1 MVSSKTRHRPRAA
14 LLIALLSVCG
24 ILSARFLLAQPAAKP
39 AHLEST
45 FDEYVKPFFHRNCMT
60 CHNANA
66 GTAGIRVDQLDA
78 SLEDRQI
85 PMWEAIR
92 RRLGEGS
99 MPPRGMPQPSG
110 ADRQRMVDWIGHALE
125 VARLRPAP
133 KNGLVR
139 RLTVAQYRNTLRELL
154 LLDDDLTGGLPPDAV
169 SRDGFLNNKD
179 TLQLSPLLT
188 EAYFEIAENALNRAI
203 VEPTRRPRIQNFRM
217 DLGAGINPAPLPEK
231 MLLGADNMLLEN
243 PDFVVTQMTPVKPF
257 AFEPAV
263 MRTKYRFIEGY
274 RGNDTV
280 RGWREFDSIYHA
292 VFADV
297 RGSRGYPKGNP
308 YDLVPQGL
316 LLRPAI
322 PVDELFDDGE
332 GTYGPKA
339 NFKLS
344 VRELP
349 DEGRFRVTVT
359 AAKYND
365 ALLLDPGT
373 PAQSG
378 SGIVWREPKS
388 PATVTI
394 PKAGIYQVDAWL
406 TDTAATAA
414 DQSHLEDGLAGAY
427 PRDGKL
433 ARVDGKAQV
442 IDSPIGKALSFAG
455 GADGYV
461 MPRAALPTDDA
472 ANIGEGDFSVAAWVR
487 PNQLRRAGLVSLGD
501 TSHMQGWYLDLT
513 ERGAVRFQM
522 VGQNDELVG
531 QFISTVSTGPAVI
544 RAGAWQHVAV
554 VVRRGRNDSRIYV
567 NGCLITRSPAGTYR
581 FDDPRADL
589 QLGRIPGSP
598 TFQGALADVR
608 LYRRPLTDGELLA
621 LVGQHKELIQK
632 PPEPKQNLTLTLGN
646 RQFSG
651 ALREPAFLVVRL
663 DAGPLPVS
671 VKYTGVRDLDR
682 IVFNPLQADQ
692 EPAKRFLVFEKRLPR
707 VGVHLGLRRDCG
719 STLAPVG
726 PPQTVGAGKPARYVF
741 EGAIRNF
748 PSPEVEKDNVNYLA
762 GMREIGVRSEYT
774 DGRDMPRLLV
784 RSVEFEGPLYESWP
798 PAPRRNIFVEF
809 DRKNDQPA
817 YARKIIH
824 SFASRAWRRPVT
836 PAEESALVAVYG
848 KASASGSSFEQSIK
862 DALLVV
868 LTAPQ
873 FLFLVETSTT
883 PAPEPLDSYELA
895 SKLSY
900 FLWNGPPDH
909 KTLGLAAAGT
919 LRKELNA
926 ELTRMIADQRFSR
939 FTREF
944 TSQWLSLDKFQVLDP
959 DRKRFPKLSRD
970 ARNHLREEPVEFVQY
985 LIRNN
990 LPVKDLIQ
998 CDFILADEAV
1008 ASYYGLAEKT
1018 ESGFQFVPV
1027 RHQRPELGGLLS
1039 QAAILAG
1046 LSDGRESNPVKRG
1059 AWVARKIVSEPPAD
1073 PPPNVPALKPETQGL
1088 TLRQRL
1094 EQHRSQ
1100 TGCMQCHTK
1109 IDPWGVALEEFD
1121 AGGRLKQQPVDA
1133 KSVLPDKTQVSGA
1146 NDLKRYLAEDRID
1159 QVAFSFLKHLE
1170 TYATG
1175 RTLAYSEVMALKQD
1189 ALKLKSG
1196 GYRMQDMVRYVVG
1209 SKMFLEK

>member
-1 MVSSKTRHRPRAA
+1 MALSNSRYRPQVA
-14 LLIALLSVCG
+14 LLFALVSVSG
-24 ILSARFLLAQPAAKP
+24 IVTARFLLAEPAAPKSVP
-39 AHLEST
+39 VQVTLE
-45 FDEYVKPFFHRNCMT
+45 EYVKPFFQRNCMT
-60 CHNANA
+60 CHNSNV

-78 SLEDRQI
+78 SLEDRHI

-92 RRLGEGS
+92 RRVGEGS
-99 MPPRGMPQPSG
+99 MPPKGMPQPSA
-110 ADRQRMVDWIGHALE
+110 ADRQRIVDWIDNALE

-188 EAYFEIAENALNRAI
+188 EAYFEVAENALNRAI
-203 VEPTRRPRIQNFRM
+203 VDPARKPRIQNFRM
-217 DLGAGINPAPLPEK
+217 DLGTGINPAPLPEK
-231 MLLGADNMLLEN
+231 LLLGADNMLLEN
-243 PDFVVTQMTPVKPF
+243 PDFVVAQLTPVKPF

-263 MRTKYRFIEGY
+263 MRARYRFIEGY

-292 VFADV
+292 VFADM

-308 YDLVPQGL
+308 YDMVPQGL

-322 PVDELFDDGE
+322 PSDEVFGSE

-359 AAKYND
+359 AARYDD
-365 ALLLDPGT
+365 ALLLDRDSPPQAGN
-373 PAQSG
+373 
-378 SGIVWREPKS
+378 GIVWADPKS
-388 PATVTI
+388 PRTVAI
-394 PKAGIYQVDAWL
+394 PKSDIYQVDAYL
-406 TDTAATAA
+406 PDTASTVT
-414 DQSHLEDGLAGAY
+414 DPSHLDDGLAGAY

-433 ARVDGKAQV
+433 ARLDGKVQL
-442 IDSPIGKALSFAG
+442 IDSPIGKTLSFAG

-461 MPRAALPTDDA
+461 IPRAALPTNDA
-472 ANIGEGDFSVAAWVR
+472 ANVGEGDFTIAAWIR
-487 PNQLRRAGLVSLGD
+487 PDQLRRAGLVSLGAA
-501 TSHMQGWYLDLT
+501 SHTQGWYLDLS
-513 ERGAVRFQM
+513 ERGAIRFQM
-522 VGQNDELVG
+522 AGQNDELIG
-531 QFISTVSTGPAVI
+531 QFLSTVASAPDVI
-544 RAGAWQHVAV
+544 RAAAWQHVAV
-554 VVRRGRNDSRIYV
+554 VVRRGRNDTRIYV
-567 NGCLITRSPAGTYR
+567 NGSLIARSRAGSSR
-581 FDDPRADL
+581 FDDPGSDL

-598 TFQGALADVR
+598 AFQGALADVR
-608 LYRRPLTDGELLA
+608 LYGRPLEDGELLSLA
-621 LVGQHKELIQK
+621 KQHKELIQK

-651 ALREPAFLVVRL
+651 PLKEPAFLVVRL
-663 DAGPLPVS
+663 KAGPLPVS
-671 VKYTGVRDLDR
+671 TRYTGVRDPDR
-682 IVFNPLQADQ
+682 IVFTPLQPDQ
-692 EPAKRFLVFEKRLPR
+692 EAAKRFLALEKRLPR
-707 VGVHLGLRRDCG
+707 VGVYLGLRRDCG

-726 PPQTVGAGKPARYVF
+726 PPQTVANGRLTCYIF

-748 PSPEVEKDNVNYLA
+748 PSPEVEKGNVNYLA

-784 RSVEFEGPLYESWP
+784 RSVEFEGPFYESWP
-798 PAPRRNIFVEF
+798 PASHRNIFVDF
-809 DRKNDQPA
+809 DRKSDLPA

-824 SFASRAWRRPVT
+824 SFATRAWRRPIT
-836 PAEESALVAVYG
+836 ADEEAALLAVYG
-848 KASASGSSFEQSIK
+848 KGIASGCTFEQSIK

-900 FLWNGPPDH
+900 FLWNGPPDQ
-909 KTLGLAAAGT
+909 KTLQLAAAGT
-919 LRKELNA
+919 LRKDLNA
-926 ELTRMIADQRFSR
+926 EVRRMIANPR
-939 FTREF
+939 FTRFTHEF

-959 DRKRFPKLSRD
+959 DRKRFPKLTPH
-970 ARNHLREEPVEFVQY
+970 ARNHLREEPVEFVQW
-985 LIRNN
+985 LIRHN
-990 LPVKDLIQ
+990 LSVKNLIQ
-998 CDFILADEAV
+998 SDFILADETV
-1008 ASYYGLAEKT
+1008 ASYYGLGDQT
-1018 ESGFQFVPV
+1018 ESGFQYVPI
-1027 RHQRPELGGLLS
+1027 RHQRAELGGLLS

-1059 AWVARKIVSEPPAD
+1059 AWVARKIISEPPAD
-1073 PPPNVPALKPETQGL
+1073 PPPNVPALKPDTQGL

-1109 IDPWGVALEEFD
+1109 IDPWGVALEQFD
-1121 AGGRLKQQPVDA
+1121 AGGRLKSQLVDA
-1133 KSVLPDKTQVSGA
+1133 KSTLPDKTQVSGA
-1146 NDLKRYLAEDRID
+1146 NDLKRYFAEDRID

-1175 RTLAYSEVMALKQD
+1175 RTLTYGEVMSLKQD
-1189 ALKLKSG
+1189 ALKLKPD